1 MRFIIKKDRF
11 KIFSLNDIDKIINKT
26 LNLIY
31 KYGLNYIEKYSNI
44 KSIDN
49 LYNENLIYKLLI
61 LNKYKKTQ
69 VIKLK
74 SFIQL
79 TGE

>member
-11 KIFSLNDIDKIINKT
+11 KIFSLNDIDKIIDKT